1 MNISSFVRQTLIT
14 NRKALAALALL
25 KAAAGGLTVLGA
37 SCTAHILATVIG
49 GSFSMEKAVPFFTGL
64 LFVVLGKSLLTIPA
78 RRVQNLW
85 MLETEERIRR
95 QVHTSLLARSPLA
108 LVPETGGELQGL
120 ACESVRRLDS
130 AFDIVLPAFINLAVL
145 LPLYL
150 LVFAATDAWTAL
162 LSFITLP
169 IAPFLLYLIGLVTK
183 EQSAKEY
190 RAMMRMGKT
199 FAELLRAIPMMKLFC
214 REREGRARVATASDR
229 FRTAALHVLR
239 TAFVSSFALELITTL
254 SIALI
259 AVSLGLRLVAD
270 QMAFE
275 PAFFVLLLA
284 PEFYAPL
291 AAGGTAFHACMEA
304 GEALKRILSF
314 IDDMSQERSTT
325 APDRNNHTV
334 ALTFSNVTCAY
345 PGRTAPAV
353 HNLTFSV
360 PRGQI
365 TALKGTSGAG
375 KSTVFALALGFLTP
389 TEGSIEFASPCS
401 QESLNEP
408 ATHTSDA
415 VHASDSHHA
424 SENDNDAVSS
434 IAYVPQESHIFQ
446 GTLRENLSLGRS
458 ASDHTLMRALEA
470 AGLRSLFERLPGGL
484 NTQLGDGSRLLSN
497 GERKRLGL
505 ARALVIPTEL
515 YLFDEVTAGLD
526 EENER
531 TVLRTIQKLRNAS
544 WRPGI
549 LIASHRK
556 TTLDIADNV
565 ITIDGGTGIRSPQPS
580 PQGKGDREAVE
591 GVPCTQKQFV
601 RLNSRGCEHESDV
614 LHLARTGDLPSPA
627 NSSAVQAP
635 LSTAD
640 AVPLSLWERLQSAC
654 AVRSF
659 FGFLQKDIP
668 KWIVNLAHLLR
679 LLPLQSTLL
688 ALLSALLADASAVLL
703 LGASA
708 WLIATAAYHPH
719 LYMLAVAI
727 TGVRASGI
735 GRALFRY
742 LDRYLSHRAVFT
754 LLTRLRLAVY
764 DLTCAR
770 LPERR
775 PGPPSGTF
783 SQMVTTGIDEL
794 RDFYLR
800 ALFPLVRIIVIVII
814 TTMMVRQ
821 ENEALT
827 IIPMLCA
834 LLLAALAYLSH
845 DDKNEDTAEA
855 RYRSTLLDVWD
866 GRSEI
871 SAFAARPWFIERLNH
886 HAKNITTTRQVTLRR
901 EAITDVIAEAVPS
914 LAWILMF
921 LVLTS
926 HLTTA
931 PTQADAVHL
940 VVVVMVLQT
949 LMVFV
954 IPLTDILRNIRI
966 AITTFDLLAETS
978 DIQKAL
984 PLGDKQALGALA
996 PRGRLCRLPL
1006 LSSVSETER
1015 VLRRR
1020 SLPATTTISSE
1031 SVSVVPSPPLRGTS
1045 PTGRG
1050 LVTDPSVL
1058 SATSVSFSYATTS
1071 PLLANLSFSLRPSEK
1086 LLLLGESGAG
1096 KTTIFHLL
1104 TRLWEPDAGC
1114 FKLSGRPYNECTI
1127 HDVRSAFAAATQAG
1141 YVFSGSIRENFDRLL
1156 PDRTNELRRRALS
1169 IACCDEFIETLPQG
1183 TGTPLG
1189 ENGAQLS
1196 GGQRQ
1201 RLLVALAVG
1210 ALLADPQKI
1219 LLLDE
1224 PTTGLDQRTAQQL
1237 LQNLMDAFPLQAM
1250 VLILH
1255 DRELA
1260 ARILARNDTR
1270 VITLPE
1276 SSP

>member
-1 MNISSFVRQTLIT
+1 MNIPSFVRQTLIA
-14 NRKALAALALL
+14 NRKALADLALL

-37 SCTAHILATVIG
+37 SCTAHILATVTG

-78 RRVQNLW
+78 RRVQNLC

-95 QVHTSLLARSPLA
+95 QVHESLLARSPLA

-120 ACESVRRLDS
+120 TCESVQWLDS
-130 AFDIVLPAFINLAVL
+130 AFTTVLPALVNLAVL

-162 LSFITLP
+162 LAFITLP

-214 REREGRARVATASDR
+214 REREERARVATASDR

-304 GEALKRILSF
+304 GEALKHILCFVDDTSF
-314 IDDMSQERSTT
+314 QRSATLHDNKEAT
-325 APDRNNHTV
+325 HA
-334 ALTFSNVTCAY
+334 ALTFYYVTCAY
-345 PGRTAPAV
+345 PGRTTPAV

-375 KSTVFALALGFLTP
+375 KSTIFALALGFLTP
-389 TEGSIEFASPCS
+389 TEGTIGSISPRS
-401 QESLNEP
+401 P
-408 ATHTSDA
+408 
-415 VHASDSHHA
+415 
-424 SENDNDAVSS
+424 
-434 IAYVPQESHIFQ
+434 IAYVPQEPHIFQ
-446 GTLRENLSLGRS
+446 GTLRENLLLGRS
-458 ASDHTLMRALEA
+458 TSDRTLMQALED
-470 AGLRSLFERLPGGL
+470 AGLRSLFERLPNGL
-484 NTQLGDGSRLLSN
+484 GTRLGDGGRPLSN

-505 ARALVIPTEL
+505 ARALVVPAVL

-531 TVLRTIQKLRNAS
+531 IVLRTIHQLRNAS
-544 WRPGI
+544 WHPGI
-549 LIASHRK
+549 LLASHRE
-556 TTLDIADNV
+556 TTLA
-565 ITIDGGTGIRSPQPS
+565 ITDHIVVLDGGTRLPQPP
-580 PQGKGDREAVE
+580 PQGEGDREAVE

-601 RLNSRGCEHESDV
+601 HMNSRGCEQESGV
-614 LHLARTGDLPSPA
+614 SQPAHTGDLPRPSSSPA
-627 NSSAVQAP
+627 LQAT

-640 AVPLSLWERLQSAC
+640 AVPLSLEERLSKSNAIPISISSLQDA
-654 AVRSF
+654 ANRW
-659 FGFLQKDIP
+659 GTTFLR
-668 KWIVNLAHLLR
+668 LLR

-735 GRALFRY
+735 GRAVFRY
-742 LDRYLSHRAVFT
+742 LDRYLSHHAVFT

-764 DLTCAR
+764 DLACAR

-775 PGPPSGTF
+775 PGPPTGTF
-783 SQMVTTGIDEL
+783 SQMATAGIDEL

-800 ALFPLVRIIVIVII
+800 AIFPLVRIVVIVII
-814 TTMMVRQ
+814 TTLIVRQ

-827 IIPMLCA
+827 IIPVLCA
-834 LLLAALAYLSH
+834 LLLASLAYVSRTSE
-845 DDKNEDTAEA
+845 NEDETEA

-866 GRSEI
+866 GRAEI
-871 SAFAARPWFIERLNH
+871 AAFTTRSWFIERLNH
-886 HAKNITTTRQVTLRR
+886 HAKNITTTRQVTLLR
-901 EAITDVIAEAVPS
+901 EAITDAIAEAVPS

-921 LVLTS
+921 LVLAS
-926 HLTTA
+926 HITNA
-931 PTQADAVHL
+931 PTQTEAVHL
-940 VVVVMVLQT
+940 AVVVMVLQT

-1071 PLLANLSFSLRPSEK
+1071 PLLANLSFSLHPSEK

-1096 KTTIFHLL
+1096 KTTLFHLL

-1114 FKLSGRPYNECTI
+1114 FKLSGCPYNECTI
-1127 HDVRSAFAAATQAG
+1127 HDIRDAFAAATQAG

-1156 PDRTNELRRRALS
+1156 PGTTDELRKRALS
-1169 IACCDEFIETLPQG
+1169 IACCDTFINALPQG

-1189 ENGAQLS
+1189 EDGAQLS

-1201 RLLVALAVG
+1201 RLLVSFAIG
-1210 ALLADPQKI
+1210 ALLVDLQKI

-1224 PTTGLDQRTAQQL
+1224 PTTGLDQRTAQKL
-1237 LQNLMDAFPLQAM
+1237 LQNLMDAFPSQAM
-1250 VLILH
+1250 ILILH
-1255 DRELA
+1255 DRTLA
-1260 ARILARNDTR
+1260 TRILARDDAR
-1270 VITLPE
+1270 AIALP
-1276 SSP
+1276 SSQPPTDSGS